1 MVMPQTKAFALFLL
15 LFFVSCTTVP
25 PPRELS
31 RPQRYEAIAAVKTSA
46 PALPRA
52 FDFNFANP
60 KPDLIALLKDDYITF
75 IFISQK
81 SVHFRIRIQIIDK
94 QSGLTMT
101 DWESFVMLRPGVGE
115 DVVIPFTNELVIG
128 ALERRVFEVR
138 AHASRFYP
146 AEAHVPFAPKSMT
159 FTAVSPMEDEQPS
172 DRQGKTLPVEIE
184 EF

>member
-1 MVMPQTKAFALFLL
+1 MVMPQTKAFALLFLL
-15 LFFVSCTTVP
+15 LFVSCTTVP

-46 PALPRA
+46 LPRA

-60 KPDLIALLKDDYITF
+60 RPDLIALLKDDYITF

-101 DWESFVMLRPGVGE
+101 DWDSFVMLRPGVGE

-138 AHASRFYP
+138 AEASRFYP

-159 FTAVSPMEDEQPS
+159 FTAVSPMEDELPS
-172 DRQGKTLPVEIE
+172 ERGKTLPVEIE